1 MGWTFYNSNYFTKSG
16 AVDRKKEC
24 DLLITAEN
32 DKRKQTVLKS
42 KMVGSTYYAA
52 VEDFRKETNERK
64 VFAIVILTSSD
75 KANGYNFGY
84 KDLDEFMGPRESK
97 CPNSILDLLSPTDHE
112 WALAWREKCRKF
124 NSVKPLSALPIG
136 TMIQYT
142 RGDGEIRRLIKCS
155 PNYQFKRPF
164 WYCPDD
170 NTYTPVKF
178 ISLNYEIVSTNC

>member
-1 MGWTFYNSNYFTKSG
+1 MGWTFYNSDYYTKSG

-24 DLLITAEN
+24 DLMVNVEN

-42 KMVGSTYYAA
+42 VMVGSTYYAA
-52 VEDFRKETNERK
+52 VEDIHKETNERM

-84 KDLDEFMGPRESK
+84 KDLDEFMGPCASK

-112 WALAWREKCRKF
+112 GALAWRERCRKF
-124 NSVKPLSALPIG
+124 NSTKPLSALPIG
-136 TMIQYT
+136 TMIQYK
-142 RGDGEIRRLIKCS
+142 RGDGETRRLIKCS
-155 PNYQFKRPF
+155 PNHQFKRPW

-170 NTYTPVKF
+170 NTYSSAKYIPMD
-178 ISLNYEIVSTNC
+178 YEVIESNV